1 MSISNEDWERGRTKE
16 TDEEKILSF
25 LRTKENQPY
34 TALQMAKGIGYT
46 FEDFI
51 LFSYPKLFFMTTLNN
66 LLREGK
72 IEAKEI
78 KTKSGYDTYYKL
90 RE

>member
-16 TDEEKILSF
+16 TDEEEILSF
-25 LRTKENQPY
+25 LRTNVKQPY
-34 TALQMAKGIGYT
+34 TSLQIAKGIGYP
-46 FEDFI
+46 FQEFI
-51 LFSYPKLFFMTTLNN
+51 SFSYNKAFFLMALNN

-78 KTKSGYDTYYKL
+78 KTKSEYHTYYRL
-90 RE
+90 MY